1 MEIKSFPDGSN
12 GKESACK
19 TRVQSL
25 DWDDPLEKGMATHS
39 SILARRTLWTEDTVH
54 RVLKS
59 WTRLKQLSRQVALDI
74 KTFGYRAMLKF
85 SNAKQTGIV
94 LIILCIRNSLPP
106 QLLWL
111 PLGESILFFLI
122 ISS

>member
-1 MEIKSFPDGSN
+1 MQV
-12 GKESACK
+12 

-25 DWDDPLEKGMATHS
+25 DWDYPLEKGMATHS
-39 SILARRTLWTEDTVH
+39 STLARRTPWTEDTVH

-74 KTFGYRAMLKF
+74 KIFGYRAMLKF
-85 SNAKQTGIV
+85 SNANQTGIV
-94 LIILCIRNSLPP
+94 LIILCIRNSLSP